1 MKTIIID
8 GYTCTSAREI
18 ESHYK
23 LDPKKVWLELKKL
36 ALPFYTV
43 NQLRF
48 YDVDK
53 ITAHFD
59 MVTVRSYK
67 RAVTADKK

>member
-1 MKTIIID
+1 MNTIIVN
-8 GYTCTSAREI
+8 GQTCTSAREI

-23 LDPKKVWLELKKL
+23 LNQKKVWLELKKL
-36 ALPFYTV
+36 ALPFHTI

-67 RAVTADKK
+67 RTVTADKK